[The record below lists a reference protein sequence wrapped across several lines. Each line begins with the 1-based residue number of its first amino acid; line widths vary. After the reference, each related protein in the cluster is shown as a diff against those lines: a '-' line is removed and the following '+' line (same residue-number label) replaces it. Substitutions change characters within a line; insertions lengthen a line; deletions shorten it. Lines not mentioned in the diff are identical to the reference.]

1 MDVLIFHFLIKISK
15 IRESFVI
22 QSEILVALHIVDIE
36 VNAVQRDLKFAVFF
50 YHVPDLVL
58 GHIAPAAL
66 AVTEGPF
73 GNHEASADE
82 LAELVNDILYIGAGN
97 DIDVE
102 VPVGS
107 GDFQF
112 AVTGIS
118 DVEGEDSRVIDKNTK
133 GFFSSSP
140 QRNCGRRKGS
150 GGLPDAPA
158 HLNIYS
164 GRSSRVC

>member
-22 QSEILVALHIVDIE
+22 QSEILVALHVVDVQI
-36 VNAVQRDLKFAVFF
+36 NAVQRDLELPVLSYDF
-50 YHVPDLVL
+50 PDLIFR
-58 GHIAPAAL
+58 HIAPAAL
-66 AVTEGPF
+66 TVAEGPF

-118 DVEGEDSRVIDKNTK
+118 DVEGEDSRIIDEDTESLFAAYHKEIVGTVK
-133 GFFSSSP
+133 GAAVF
-140 QRNCGRRKGS
+140 QMLR
-150 GGLPDAPA
+150 L
-158 HLNIYS
+158 I
-164 GRSSRVC
+164 

>member
-82 LAELVNDILYIGAGN
+82 LAELVDDILDIASGD
-97 DIDVE
+97 DIDIQI
-102 VPVGS
+102 PVRS

-118 DVEGEDSRVIDKNTK
+118 DVEGEDSRIIDEDTESLFAAYHKEIVGTVK
-133 GFFSSSP
+133 GATVF
-140 QRNCGRRKGS
+140 QMLR
-150 GGLPDAPA
+150 L
-158 HLNIYS
+158 I
-164 GRSSRVC
+164 